1 MTWVCPE
8 ADVLLRAFSRR
19 DPDLLT
25 VNQMTSLVQERR
37 LAIAPWV
44 RQQALAATRDGRQ
57 LDRLAQALA
66 CFPALRVDPADHA
79 EAARREQR
87 LREQG
92 IAVTPAQALSWTV
105 AERRGAQVWSNE
117 KPWAA
122 LATQGC
128 PLFSAG

>member
-25 VNQMTSLVQERR
+25 VNHLTALIQERR
-37 LAIAPWV
+37 VAIAPWV
-44 RQQALAATRDGRQ
+44 RQQVLTATRDARQ

-66 CFPALRVDPADHA
+66 SFPVPRVEPDDHI

-87 LREQG
+87 SREQG
-92 IAVTPAQALSWTV
+92 IPLTPAQALSWTV
-105 AERRGAQVWSNE
+105 AERRGAQVWSND

>member
-8 ADVLLRAFSRR
+8 ADVLIRAFSRR

-25 VNQMTSLVQERR
+25 VNLIISLVHDRR

-44 RQQALAATRDGRQ
+44 RQQVLAATRDSRQ

-66 CFPALRVDPADHA
+66 NFPIPRIDADDHV
-79 EAARREQR
+79 EAARREQHQ
-87 LREQG
+87 REQG
-92 IAVTPAQALSWTV
+92 VALSPTQALSWTV
-105 AERRGAQVWSNE
+105 AERRGMQIWSND
-117 KPWAA
+117 KPWAV

-128 PLFSAG
+128 PLFNGG

>member
-1 MTWVCPE
+1 VTWVCPE

-25 VNQMTSLVQERR
+25 VNQMTSLVRERR

-44 RQQALAATRDGRQ
+44 RQQALALTRDQRQ
-57 LDRLAQALA
+57 LDRLAQAFA
-66 CFPALRVDPADHA
+66 AFPAPRVEPDDHV

-87 LREQG
+87 LRDLG
-92 IAVTPAQALSWTV
+92 LAVTSAQALSWTV
-105 AERRGAQVWSNE
+105 AERRGALVWSND

-128 PLFSAG
+128 PLFSG